1 LVDIL
6 PLKRA
11 EAVKYLPCLGSEA
24 HIMFLASNIC
34 WVSSGTVKALYCY
47 EPLEV
52 RGAKPVMKKWS
63 LGKGIKLT
71 ANFLKSEF
79 NCPGNLRQQVI
90 PEMAAETKWF
100 KSP

>member
-90 PEMAAETKWF
+90 PEMAAETK
-100 KSP
+100 